1 MSDRRQRPSK
11 KQVDRQTK
19 NKARYEELTKVIIH
33 PSKRHALDILGE
45 VDSRFHDLDNP
56 LRRSYKTLAYAVT
69 AYESKVDN
77 SVTEVW

>member
-11 KQVDRQTK
+11 KQADRQAK
-19 NKARYEELTKVIIH
+19 NKARYDALTKKLDHTLEHRSPGIWGWVDTRFH
-33 PSKRHALDILGE
+33 NLDILL
-45 VDSRFHDLDNP
+45 SH
-56 LRRSYKTLAYAVT
+56 SYKTLAYAVT